1 MHISVPLL
9 QSKQNVAELWAK
21 RQAHVWMASH
31 VVQQVRWNAHPT
43 WRGFDTVALLLE
55 GDMVVRSY
63 GELATGQFVRLLQF
77 VDGPSAAARKV
88 RASKKI
94 PSAPHTSHASDT
106 LTSWQVQWRCQ
117 EVLCFD
123 RYGSCHAGCDPYLST
138 DQSDGLRCRWL
149 LCAQVFGMPVV
160 TIMPLFLCT

>member
-1 MHISVPLL
+1 MLT
-9 QSKQNVAELWAK
+9 
-21 RQAHVWMASH
+21 
-31 VVQQVRWNAHPT
+31 PT

-63 GELATGQFVRLLQF
+63 GELATGKFVRLLQF

-94 PSAPHTSHASDT
+94 PSANSHFTCLGYPDILAGAMA
-106 LTSWQVQWRCQ
+106 LQ